1 MSTLWLLMLGKH
13 LGNLPVNSIEHGG
26 AVSSGLRATVSDK
39 KPVTAHHRLLWARP
53 FSPHLLRRSLSS
65 RGRRCREADPRP
77 SGSPIVGQISAFPQT
92 TPSFPHHI
100 FMTLSSRPSL
110 LQPCR

>member
-53 FSPHLLRRSLSS
+53 FSPHLLRRSPS
-65 RGRRCREADPRP
+65 CREADPRP
-77 SGSPIVGQISAFPQT
+77 SGSPIVGLISAFPQT
-92 TPSFPHHI
+92 TPSFPHQHNPI
-100 FMTLSSRPSL
+100 SL
-110 LQPCR
+110 T